1 VDGERMTHFENNLKD
16 FEWRLAQLD
25 DWIVDLKDQRAEIE
39 DIETYT
45 KELYE
50 IMYEFETIGQSVQ
63 AMIECIDKAKEVR
76 L

>member
-1 VDGERMTHFENNLKD
+1 MTHFENNLKD
-16 FEWRLAQLD
+16 FEFRLSQLE

-39 DIETYT
+39 DVETYT

-50 IMYEFETIGQSVQ
+50 IMYEFETIGQDLQKVL
-63 AMIECIDKAKEVR
+63 EYIDKAKEVN

>member
-1 VDGERMTHFENNLKD
+1 MTHFENNLKD
-16 FEWRLAQLD
+16 FEFRLSQLD
-25 DWIVDLKDQRAEIE
+25 DWIVDLKDQRAEIG

-50 IMYEFETIGQSVQ
+50 IMYEFETIGQAVQ
-63 AMIECIDKAKEVR
+63 TMIEYIDKAKEVR

>member
-1 VDGERMTHFENNLKD
+1 MTHFENNLKD
-16 FEWRLAQLD
+16 FEFRLAQLD
-25 DWIVDLKDQRAEIE
+25 DWIVDLKDQRAEIG

-50 IMYEFETIGQSVQ
+50 VMYEFETIGQSVQ
-63 AMIECIDKAKEVR
+63 SMIDYIDKAKEVR

>member
-1 VDGERMTHFENNLKD
+1 MTHFENNLKD
-16 FEWRLAQLD
+16 FEFRLSQLD
-25 DWIVDLKDQRAEIE
+25 DWIVDLKDQRAEIG

-63 AMIECIDKAKEVR
+63 TMIEYIDKAKEVR

>member
-1 VDGERMTHFENNLKD
+1 MTHFENNLKD
-16 FEWRLAQLD
+16 FESVLGWID
-25 DWIVDLKDQRAEIE
+25 DWIVDLKDQRAELD

-50 IMYEFETIGQSVQ
+50 IMYEFETIKNSVEQ
-63 AMIECIDKAKEVR
+63 VAEYIDKAKEVR

>member
-1 VDGERMTHFENNLKD
+1 MTHFENNLKD
-16 FEWRLAQLD
+16 FEFRLAQLD
-25 DWIVDLKDQRAEIE
+25 DWIVDLKDQRAEIN

-50 IMYEFETIGQSVQ
+50 IMYEFETIKNSVEQ
-63 AMIECIDKAKEVR
+63 VTEYIDKAKEVR

>member
-1 VDGERMTHFENNLKD
+1 MTHFENNLKD
-16 FEWRLAQLD
+16 FESVLGWID
-25 DWIVDLKDQRAEIE
+25 DWIVDLKDQRAELD

-50 IMYEFETIGQSVQ
+50 IMYEFETIKNSV
-63 AMIECIDKAKEVR
+63 EKVTEYIDKAKEVR

>member
-1 VDGERMTHFENNLKD
+1 MTQFENNLKD

-25 DWIVDLKDQRAEIE
+25 DWVVDLKDQRAEIE